1 MRQNWRFY
9 LWKVKHRFMTEEK
22 GEFGLSAIISIAV
35 GLIITSF
42 IVIPSIKVFA
52 NSVMTDMQNWWNNS
66 ISSTLFPK

>member
-1 MRQNWRFY
+1 MKQNLNFY
-9 LWKVKHRFMTEEK
+9 VWQIKKRLMTEEK

-52 NSVMTDMQNWWNNS
+52 TSVMTDMQSWWNNS